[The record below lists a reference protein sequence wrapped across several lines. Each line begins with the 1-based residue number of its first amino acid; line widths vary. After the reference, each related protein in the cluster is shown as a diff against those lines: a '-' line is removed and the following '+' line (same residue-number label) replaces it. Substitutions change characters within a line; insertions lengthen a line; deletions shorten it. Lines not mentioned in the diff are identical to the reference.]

1 VTKIKIGGIIQNTSL
16 AEVGVLGIPDRPG
29 TAAAILGALGKARI
43 NVQFVVQCIDMSH
56 RDHVV
61 FCVHED
67 DLDATLEIMNEVKE
81 YICAECV
88 VSRPQVAI
96 VSIFGPDFRERPAIA
111 GTMFEALAAQGINI
125 LAISTSISTVSCVI
139 DSERMADAVTAL
151 KETFDLP

>member
-1 VTKIKIGGIIQNTSL
+1 MTKIKIGGIIQNTSL

-29 TAAAILGALGKARI
+29 TAAAILGALGKAKI

-88 VSRPQVAI
+88 VSQPQVAI

>member
-1 VTKIKIGGIIQNTSL
+1 MTKIKIGGIIQNTSL

-29 TAAAILGALGKARI
+29 TAAAILGALGKAKI

-67 DLDATLEIMNEVKE
+67 DLDATLKIMNEVKE

-88 VSRPQVAI
+88 VSQPQVAI

>member
-1 VTKIKIGGIIQNTSL
+1 MTKVKIGGIIQNTCL
-16 AEVGVLGIPDRPG
+16 AEVSMLGIPDRPG

-43 NVQFVVQCIDMSH
+43 NVQFIVQCIDMSN

-67 DLDATLEIMNEVKE
+67 DLDATLRIMDDVKAR
-81 YICAECV
+81 IKAESV
-88 VSRPQVAI
+88 ISRPDIAI

-139 DSERMADAVTAL
+139 DSGRLADAVAAL
-151 KETFDLP
+151 RETFDLP

>member
-1 VTKIKIGGIIQNTSL
+1 MTRIKIGGIIQNTHL

-29 TAAAILGALGKARI
+29 TAAAILGALGKAGI
-43 NVQFVVQCIDMSH
+43 NVQFIVQCIDMRN

-61 FCVHED
+61 LCVHED
-67 DLDATLEIMNEVKE
+67 DLDTTLGIMDDVKAH
-81 YICAECV
+81 ICAECV
-88 VSRPQVAI
+88 VNQPKVAV

-111 GTMFEALAAQGINI
+111 GTMFEALADQEINI

-139 DSERMADAVTAL
+139 DSERLDEAVAAL

>member
-29 TAAAILGALGKARI
+29 TAAAILGALGKAKI

-88 VSRPQVAI
+88 VSQPQVAI

>member
-1 VTKIKIGGIIQNTSL
+1 MTKIKIGGIIQNANL
-16 AEVGVLGIPDRPG
+16 AQVGVLGIPDRPG
-29 TAAAILGALGKARI
+29 TAAAILGALGRAKI
-43 NVQFVVQCIDMSH
+43 NVEFIVQCIDMSN

-67 DLDATLEIMNEVKE
+67 NLETTLKIMNDVKE
-81 YICAECV
+81 NVCAECV

-111 GTMFEALAAQGINI
+111 GTMFEALANQEINI

-139 DSERMADAVTAL
+139 DAERLDDAVAAL
-151 KETFDLP
+151 RDTFDLP

>member
-67 DLDATLEIMNEVKE
+67 DLDATLKIMNEVKE

-88 VSRPQVAI
+88 VSQPQVAI

>member
-1 VTKIKIGGIIQNTSL
+1 MTKIKIGGIIQNTSL

-88 VSRPQVAI
+88 VSQPQVAI